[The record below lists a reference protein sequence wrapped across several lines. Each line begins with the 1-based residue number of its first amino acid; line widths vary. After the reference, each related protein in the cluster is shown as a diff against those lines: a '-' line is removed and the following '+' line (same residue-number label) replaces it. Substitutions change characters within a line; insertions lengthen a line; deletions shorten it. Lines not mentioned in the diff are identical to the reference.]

1 MPKHRALI
9 SVSDKTGI
17 VNFASALADLGYE
30 LISTGGTARLL
41 TEAGLKV
48 TPVSEVTGSPE
59 MLDGRVKTL
68 HPAIHGGILA
78 LRDSQEHLHALE
90 ESGFGLIDMV
100 VVNLY
105 PFGKVTANPECSLAE
120 AIENI
125 DIGGPAM
132 IRSAAKNH
140 QFVSV
145 VIDAEDYQP
154 LIDEMKA
161 SVSGAVGATT
171 RRKLAIKAFQ
181 RTSEYDAA
189 ITEFLAHHAVTEAC
203 GAGAEDSRAGT
214 GDCGA
219 VIKVCGA
226 SAEAQKSKNLLALYP
241 DQLSLRFAK
250 VTDLRYGENPHQ
262 TAAFYREV
270 VIAPAIAPASAPDTD
285 SLGMAAAEQ
294 LWGKELSF
302 NNIQDADAALSISAE
317 FAEPAAVAVKHANPC
332 GVALGETPAQAF
344 QRVYEADPVSIFGG
358 IVALNRVI
366 DAAAANEIA
375 KVHLDV
381 LLAPGYSEAAL
392 SKLKTKK
399 NMRIIAVPDLGRRFT
414 ASTRSVTAPSGS
426 ASPNASP
433 SASPSAPP
441 SVSPSV
447 SLSAP
452 TNLDYRR
459 VQGGL
464 LVQSWDHCD
473 EPVSEWKCVTKVQ
486 AAQEFM
492 ADLAFAWQVAA
503 HVKSNAIVLVK
514 NGMTIGI
521 GGGQTNRIDAAR
533 IAINTAGEKARRA
546 VMASDGFF
554 PFDDVVLAAA
564 AAGIAAI
571 VQPGGSIRDELSIK
585 AAEEAELPMYFTG
598 VRHFRH

>member
-9 SVSDKTGI
+9 SVSDKTG
-17 VNFASALADLGYE
+17 VVEFASALADLGYE
-30 LISTGGTARLL
+30 IISTGGTAALL
-41 TEAGLKV
+41 TGAGLAV
-48 TPVSEVTGSPE
+48 TAVSEITGCPE

-68 HPAIHGGILA
+68 HPAVHGGILA
-78 LRDSQEHLHALE
+78 VRDSQEHLQALADN
-90 ESGFGLIDMV
+90 GFGLIDLV

-105 PFGKVTANPECSLAE
+105 PFGKATANPGCTLAE

-140 QFVSV
+140 RFVAV
-145 VIDAEDYQP
+145 VIDAQDYQP
-154 LIDEMKA
+154 LIDEMRA
-161 SVSGAVGATT
+161 SASGSVGAET
-171 RRKLAIKAFQ
+171 RRKLAVKAFQ

-189 ITEFLAHHAVTEAC
+189 ITEFLAHHVAAEAC
-203 GAGAEDSRAGT
+203 GVCAE
-214 GDCGA
+214 
-219 VIKVCGA
+219 
-226 SAEAQKSKNLLALYP
+226 SKRLENLPEPSPYS

-250 VTDLRYGENPHQ
+250 VADLRYGENPHQ
-262 TAAFYREV
+262 TAAFYRDV
-270 VIAPAIAPASAPDTD
+270 TFAAKSG
-285 SLGMAAAEQ
+285 SSGLAAAEQ

-302 NNIQDADAALSISAE
+302 NNIQDADAALRVSAG
-317 FAEPAAVAVKHANPC
+317 FTQPVAVAVKHANPC
-332 GVALGETPAQAF
+332 GVAVGDTPAQAF

-366 DAAAANEIA
+366 DAEAAAEIA

-392 SKLKTKK
+392 SKLKNKK
-399 NMRIIAVPDLGRRFT
+399 NMRIMAVPDLDRRAA
-414 ASTRSVTAPSGS
+414 ASAVA
-426 ASPNASP
+426 NAS
-433 SASPSAPP
+433 SAP
-441 SVSPSV
+441 
-447 SLSAP
+447 AGI
-452 TNLDYRR
+452 DFKR
-459 VQGGL
+459 VRGGL
-464 LVQSWDHCD
+464 LVQSWDHVDNLTRDQERDCACD
-473 EPVSEWKCVTKVQ
+473 HACDHGDRLCDRLWDDKLWSEWKCVTTVQ
-486 AAQEFM
+486 AAHELM
-492 ADLAFAWQVAA
+492 TDLAFAWQVAA

-533 IAINTAGEKARRA
+533 IAINMAGEKARGA

-585 AAEEAELPMYFTG
+585 AAEEAALPMYFTG